1 MSHSRRQSTN
11 QKVRKKVAIFDNLDD
26 SAFNLYAAADE
37 MIVDEGGID
46 LKVDGDF
53 ICSASFKDVDPFQ
66 LMYAII
72 PEDFELP
79 EFIDKEEWDQ
89 AQRTMLE
96 AIPEATEEEK
106 QRAIDQAETTARAAL
121 DTLAALKG
129 WEKP

>member
-96 AIPEATEEEK
+96 ALPEATEEEK

-121 DTLAALKG
+121 DTLAALMG

>member
-1 MSHSRRQSTN
+1 M
-11 QKVRKKVAIFDNLDD
+11 AIFDNLDD

>member
-1 MSHSRRQSTN
+1 M
-11 QKVRKKVAIFDNLDD
+11 AIFDNLDD
-26 SAFNLYAAADE
+26 SAFNLYAAADT

-79 EFIDKEEWDQ
+79 GNLTKAEWDS
-89 AQRTMLE
+89 AIAGIRDEVPGASRKELE
-96 AIPEATEEEK
+96 EVIA
-106 QRAIDQAETTARAAL
+106 QAELAARTAL
-121 DTLAALKG
+121 QTLALVKG